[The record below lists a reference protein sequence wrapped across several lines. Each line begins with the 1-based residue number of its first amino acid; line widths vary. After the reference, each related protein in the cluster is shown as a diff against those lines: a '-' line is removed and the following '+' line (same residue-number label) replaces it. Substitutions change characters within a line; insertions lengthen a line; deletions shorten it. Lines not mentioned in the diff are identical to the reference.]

1 MSLPDESAR
10 RAAWSAYWATGG
22 LHSCIGSFEG
32 NYGGAIG
39 GFWRDVFSRLPA
51 TPVRA
56 LDLATGNGAIPLMLW
71 EQRGQG
77 GALTVDAVDLAQLAP
92 SWHRADQ
99 HAGIRFHA
107 GVAME
112 ALPFDDASFDLVT
125 SQYGFE
131 YARRDSALAE
141 ALRVLKPGGTLA
153 LVMHHAGSV
162 LVQVGRAELSHQD
175 HLLAIHGLLDCAAA
189 VIPWFAQARRGVDPG
204 QFPEARAAR
213 AGYNAAIERLLARIA
228 AGAAPD
234 LLVEARDWTH
244 QLLASVGTDP
254 APALDALRR
263 YREAMVAAGLR
274 TAELVSHAL
283 DEAQVQALV
292 ASIRHARPGADVRC
306 EPLSQAEGLLGWG
319 LVLRAG

>member
-39 GFWRDVFSRLPA
+39 GSWRDVFSRLPA

-99 HAGIRFHA
+99 HAGIRFRA

-283 DEAQVQALV
+283 DEAQAQALV

>member
-22 LHSCIGSFEG
+22 LHSCVGSFDG
-32 NYGGAIG
+32 NYGGAIA
-39 GFWRDVFSRLPA
+39 GFWRGVFARLPA

-56 LDLATGNGAIPLMLW
+56 IDLATGNGAIPLMLW
-71 EQRGQG
+71 EQRGSPG
-77 GALTVDAVDLAQLAP
+77 GLSVDAVDLAQVAP
-92 SWHRADQ
+92 AWHEPGK

-112 ALPFDDASFDLVT
+112 ALPFEDASFDLVT

-131 YARRDSALAE
+131 YARREEALAE
-141 ALRVLKPGGTLA
+141 ALRVLKPGGSLA

-162 LVQVGRAELSHQD
+162 LVQVGRAELAHQD
-175 HLLAIHGLLDCAAA
+175 HLMAPHGLLDCAAA

-204 QFPEARAAR
+204 RFPEAVAAR
-213 AGYNAAIERLLARIA
+213 AGYNVAIERLLARIA
-228 AGAAPD
+228 VVPAPD
-234 LLVEARDWTH
+234 LLVETRDWTN

-254 APALDALRR
+254 APALDALGR
-263 YREAMVAAGLR
+263 YREGMLAAGLR

-283 DEAQVQALV
+283 DEVQAQSLV
-292 ASIRHARPGADVRC
+292 AAIRHARPGADVRC
-306 EPLSQAEGLLGWG
+306 EPISQAEGLLGWG
-319 LVLRAG
+319 LELRAG